1 MPHWALKFVLMLV
14 LSIGALPAQAQ
25 VDRKLIV
32 IPGIVGSELS
42 NQSDEVIWGRVS
54 SLKSSNF
61 RQLDLLPENGDP
73 VALKPT
79 DALREVPLVFGTV
92 NIGLYA
98 GLIDFLVGKRSIFD
112 SAAQRQILGNYTEG
126 TDLFVFAYDWR
137 RSNFANAVLLNEF
150 VKAHVPAGEQFD
162 IVAHS
167 MGGLLSRAFL
177 SDLRPQ
183 DFCTDPV
190 METDLP
196 AAARAATCHAAYGT
210 LGDGGWRGIGADNRF
225 SEASRLHTFVEIA
238 TPHQGSVN
246 VASTLVDGWGRL
258 SQILIGGKRD
268 IQNILLS
275 MVGPYELIPSYENC
289 CAMGEAGRPQNS
301 VVAALDETYWSKLV
315 LGFEVD
321 PCPYAHCASRRALL
335 LIGLQNRALLD
346 QVFAQGLPD
355 TVTANHVM
363 VGRLVDGTRETM
375 YVARGAEG
383 DGVGITYRTSARGD
397 GTVYEGSAL
406 ADGNQSF
413 VLRSKHPFI
422 VGSDEVHRYVYNI
435 LIDPVQTVPQM
446 VNSERIFVGGGDV
459 ESLVLRAL
467 PQIAGVGQTV
477 DLRLDLTADSSQNF
491 DGDDLATARIEL
503 ILTSYSTD
511 APVWQQS
518 VGLNEG
524 LSFAAGGLAVFTASL
539 PAPGEGVYLVT
550 ARIADRSIAQE
561 LLHVLEDES

>member
-1 MPHWALKFVLMLV
+1 MPNWALKFVLMLV

-150 VKAHVPAGEQFD
+150 VRAHVPAGEQFD

-183 DFCTDPV
+183 DFCTDPA

-335 LIGLQNRALLD
+335 RIGLQNRALLD

-477 DLRLDLTADSSQNF
+477 DLRLDLTADPSQNF

-550 ARIADRSIAQE
+550 ARIAGRSIAQE